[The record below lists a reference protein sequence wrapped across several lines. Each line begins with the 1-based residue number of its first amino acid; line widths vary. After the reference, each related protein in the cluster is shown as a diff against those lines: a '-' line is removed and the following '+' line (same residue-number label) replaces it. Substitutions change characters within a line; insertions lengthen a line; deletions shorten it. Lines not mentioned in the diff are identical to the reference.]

1 MKKIVLITG
10 ASSGIGKA
18 TALLLAHSGYS
29 VFATVRSEADA
40 LALRNEAPVMLTPI
54 LLDVTNPAHIKQA
67 YTQIVEAAGNDGVM
81 AIINNAGVNYT
92 TASEE
97 ADIAQARAVFDV
109 LFWGMVSIVQQFLP
123 LLRIYARQHPN
134 QARIIN
140 VSSVGGISA
149 FPYIQFYNAAKFAV
163 IGFTESLRFE
173 LNPFGIKAIAILP
186 GSVKTEIW
194 RKANDS
200 TQQALAHENS
210 LYREYLQKAS
220 KFSSSYENSGVSAAK
235 AALVLKK
242 ALEDRK
248 PALKYF
254 IGTDAKMLH
263 FMVKFLPD
271 SWRHWIIRQQLGF

>member
-18 TALLLAHSGYS
+18 TALLLAQSGYS

-40 LALRNEAPVMLTPI
+40 LALHNEAPVNLTPI
-54 LLDVTNPAHIKQA
+54 LLDVTNPVHIKKA
-67 YTQIVEAAGNDGVM
+67 YTQIVEAAGNDGLM
-81 AIINNAGVNYT
+81 AIINNAGINYT
-92 TASEE
+92 TSTEE
-97 ADIAQARAVFDV
+97 ASIEQARAVFNV

-123 LLRIYARQHPN
+123 LLRIYAQQHPN

-149 FPYIQFYNAAKFAV
+149 FPYIQFYNSAKFAML
-163 IGFTESLRFE
+163 GFTESLRFE

-200 TQQALAHENS
+200 TQQALARENS
-210 LYREYLQKAS
+210 VYREYLQKATN
-220 KFSSSYENSGVSAAK
+220 FSNSYENSGVSAAK
-235 AALVLKK
+235 ASLVLKK

-263 FMVKFLPD
+263 FMVRFLPD

>member
-1 MKKIVLITG
+1 MKNIVLITG

-40 LALRNEAPVMLTPI
+40 LALRNEAPVGLTPI
-54 LLDVTNPAHIKQA
+54 LLDVTNPAQIKQA
-67 YTQIVEAAGNDGVM
+67 YTQIVETAGNDGLM
-81 AIINNAGVNYT
+81 AVINNAGINYT
-92 TASEE
+92 IATEE
-97 ADIAQARAVFDV
+97 ADIAQARTVFDV
-109 LFWGMVSIVQQFLP
+109 HFWGMVSLVQQFLP
-123 LLRIYARQHPN
+123 LLRHYAQQHPN

-149 FPYIQFYNAAKFAV
+149 FPYIQFYNAAKFA
-163 IGFTESLRFE
+163 IMGFTESLRFE

-186 GSVKTEIW
+186 GSVKTDIW
-194 RKANDS
+194 RKASDS
-200 TQQALAHENS
+200 ARQALTRENS
-210 LYREYLQKAS
+210 PYREYLQKAS

-235 AALVLKK
+235 AATVLKR

-254 IGTDAKMLH
+254 IGTDAKALH

-271 SWRHWIIRQQLGF
+271 SWRHWIMRQQLGF

>member
-18 TALLLAHSGYS
+18 TALLLARSGYA
-29 VFATVRSEADA
+29 VFATVRNEADA
-40 LALRNEAPVMLTPI
+40 LALRNEAPAGLTPI
-54 LLDVTNPAHIKQA
+54 LLDVTNPAQIKQA
-67 YTQIVEAAGNDGVM
+67 YTQIAEAAGNDGVM
-81 AIINNAGVNYT
+81 AVINNAGINYT
-92 TASEE
+92 IATEE
-97 ADIAQARAVFDV
+97 ADIAQARTVFEV
-109 LFWGMVSIVQQFLP
+109 HFWGMVSLVQQFLP
-123 LLRIYARQHPN
+123 LLRHYAQQHPN

-149 FPYIQFYNAAKFAV
+149 FPYIQFYNAAKFAMM
-163 IGFTESLRFE
+163 GFTESLRFE
-173 LNPFGIKAIAILP
+173 LNPFGIKAVSILP

-194 RKANDS
+194 RKADDS
-200 TQQALAHENS
+200 AQQALSRENS
-210 LYREYLQKAS
+210 PYREYLQKAS
-220 KFSSSYENSGVSAAK
+220 TFSGSYQNNGVSAAQ

-254 IGTDAKMLH
+254 IGRDAKALH

-271 SWRHWIIRQQLGF
+271 SWRHGILRQQLGF

>member
-40 LALRNEAPVMLTPI
+40 LALRNEAPAMLAPI
-54 LLDVTNPAHIKQA
+54 LLDVTNPAHIEQA
-67 YTQIVEAAGNDGVM
+67 YTQIVETAGNDGLM
-81 AIINNAGVNYT
+81 AVINNAGINYT
-92 TASEE
+92 IATEE
-97 ADIAQARAVFDV
+97 ANIAQARALFDV
-109 LFWGMVSIVQQFLP
+109 HFWGMVSIVQRFLP
-123 LLRIYARQHPN
+123 LLRIYAQQHPN
-134 QARIIN
+134 QAQIIN
-140 VSSVGGISA
+140 VSSVGGVSA
-149 FPYIQFYNAAKFAV
+149 FPYIQFYNAAKFA
-163 IGFTESLRFE
+163 IMGFTESLRFE

-200 TQQALAHENS
+200 TQQALAQENS

-235 AALVLKK
+235 AAFVLKK

-254 IGTDAKMLH
+254 IGTDAKVVH

>member
-1 MKKIVLITG
+1 MKKFVLITG

-18 TALLLAHSGYS
+18 TALLLARSGYS

-40 LALRNEAPVMLTPI
+40 CILRDEAPATLTPI
-54 LLDVTNPAHIKQA
+54 LLDVTNAVHIEQA
-67 YTQIVEAAGNDGVM
+67 YTQIAEAVGDDGLM

-92 TASEE
+92 TATEE

-109 LFWGMVSIVQQFLP
+109 LFWGMVSLVQQFLP
-123 LLRIYARQHPN
+123 LLRAYAQQHPN

-149 FPYIQFYNAAKFAV
+149 FPYIQFYNAAKFAMM
-163 IGFTESLRFE
+163 GFTESLRFE

-194 RKANDS
+194 RKAHDS
-200 TQQALAHENS
+200 TQQALAQENS
-210 LYREYLQKAS
+210 LYREYLLKAS
-220 KFSSSYENSGVSAAK
+220 EFSNSYQNSGVSAAK
-235 AALVLKK
+235 AALVLNK
-242 ALEDRK
+242 ALEARK

-254 IGTDAKMLH
+254 IGTDAKALH

-271 SWRHWIIRQQLGF
+271 GWRHGIIRQQLGF

>member
-18 TALLLAHSGYS
+18 TALLLAHSGYA

-40 LALRNEAPVMLTPI
+40 LALSNEAPATLTPI
-54 LLDVTNPAHIKQA
+54 LLDVTNPAHIQQA
-67 YTQIVEAAGNDGVM
+67 YTQIAETAGTDGVM
-81 AIINNAGVNYT
+81 AIINNAGINYT
-92 TASEE
+92 TATEE

-109 LFWGMVSIVQQFLP
+109 LFWGMVSIVQRFLP
-123 LLRIYARQHPN
+123 LLRIYAQQHTN

-149 FPYIQFYNAAKFAV
+149 FPYIQFYNAAKFAMM
-163 IGFTESLRFE
+163 GFTEALRFE

-200 TQQALAHENS
+200 TQQALARENS

-220 KFSSSYENSGVSAAK
+220 KFSSSYENSGVSAGK

-254 IGTDAKMLH
+254 IGMDAKFLY

-271 SWRHWIIRQQLGF
+271 SWRHWIIRQQLEF

>member
-1 MKKIVLITG
+1 M
-10 ASSGIGKA
+10 
-18 TALLLAHSGYS
+18 LAQSGYS

-40 LALRNEAPVMLTPI
+40 LALHNEAPVNLTPI
-54 LLDVTNPAHIKQA
+54 LLDVTNPLHIKKA
-67 YTQIVEAAGNDGVM
+67 YTQIVEAAGNDGLM
-81 AIINNAGVNYT
+81 AIINNAGINYT
-92 TASEE
+92 TSTEE
-97 ADIAQARAVFDV
+97 ASIEQARAVFNV

-123 LLRIYARQHPN
+123 LLRIYAQQHPN

-149 FPYIQFYNAAKFAV
+149 FPYIQFYNSAKFAML
-163 IGFTESLRFE
+163 GFTESLRFE

-200 TQQALAHENS
+200 TQQALARENS
-210 LYREYLQKAS
+210 VYREYLQKATN
-220 KFSSSYENSGVSAAK
+220 FSNSYENSGVSAAK
-235 AALVLKK
+235 ASLVLKK

-263 FMVKFLPD
+263 FMVRFLPD